1 MNQLLLITPENL
13 LCRTIDDG
21 NVRAM
26 FHKNEDESYDI
37 TLEINSNKFLINIRN
52 FGNII
57 EQLEIIA
64 IKWFVEFSNKLI
76 LTIKKVVEYLRYR
89 MD

>member
-1 MNQLLLITPENL
+1 MNQLLLIAPENL
-13 LCRTIDDG
+13 LYRTIDDG
-21 NVRAM
+21 NIKAM
-26 FHKNEDESYDI
+26 FYKNEDDSYDI
-37 TLEINSNKFLINIRN
+37 TLEINSNKFLINMRN
-52 FGNII
+52 CWNTV

-76 LTIKKVVEYLRYR
+76 LTIKRVVEYLRYR